1 MRKLGVICV
10 ALLGATTLSACA
22 SDGYNDYAY
31 SSPRERCLR
40 EKDNNRVAGT
50 VAGGALGA
58 LAGTAIAG
66 NDSNALGAV
75 VGGVAGAVAGN
86 QLAKSRRPCPPGY
99 YYPD

>member
-1 MRKLGVICV
+1 MLKIGLVCAV
-10 ALLGATTLSACA
+10 ALSAVTVSAC
-22 SDGYNDYAY
+22 STYGDDYAY
-31 SSPRERCLR
+31 ASPRERCLR
-40 EKDNNRVAGT
+40 DKDNNRVAGT

-99 YYPD
+99 YYRD